1 MKKFQKILEGLKDKS
16 PIPLLLENGY
26 SPSII
31 KSEII
36 ETFKPYFKNHSN
48 LENYAI
54 NFLVSDWINFL
65 RISIKHAGIED
76 EIKTVLDTYDQAK
89 MRDHESTMIVLS
101 EMIPF
106 HLESGNKYWSFLNLE
121 VDKTDLEIYEFA
133 QTSMKDISNI
143 IEGISKSV
151 YVENVLI
158 NKIKRG
164 RPIDIEK
171 TMSNKLGNLIQD
183 LIDNSE
189 YGSIFIVP
197 KENLKLSDWRNIG
210 AHHTYSI
217 IDGKIQCE
225 SGEGVRKI
233 TFEIERNELFER
245 LNYCMRTT
253 EILNMAHKIFG
264 FDNLPE
270 ISKRINKDKSNA
282 RPEIGFLM
290 FSSALMSQG
299 FEIQNINYDS
309 ENASLELFDL
319 TQDNPR
325 DRGIHSSQLLNQLWL
340 LTNSK
345 SLEIKYFKND
355 GKLYLTSSIG
365 SEIFEQMEKDEEKGV
380 SYFAENVNF
389 KLENGG
395 Q

>member
-1 MKKFQKILEGLKDKS
+1 MKRFQKILEGLKDKS
-16 PIPLLLENGY
+16 PIPVLLENGY
-26 SPSII
+26 TPSTI
-31 KSEII
+31 KAEII
-36 ETFKPYFKNHSN
+36 ETFTPYFKIHSN
-48 LENYAI
+48 LEKYAI

-65 RISIKHAGIED
+65 RISIIYSGIEN
-76 EIKTVLDTYDQAK
+76 EIKTVLDSYNQAK
-89 MRDHESTMIVLS
+89 TKNYEDTMDVLS
-101 EMIPF
+101 KMSPY
-106 HLESGNKYWSFLNLE
+106 HLEAGNKYWSFLNLE
-121 VDKTDLEIYEFA
+121 VDKKDLEIYEFA
-133 QTSMKDISNI
+133 QTSMKAISDI

-164 RPIDIEK
+164 KTVDIAK
-171 TMSNKLGNLIQD
+171 TNTNKLGNLVQD
-183 LIDNSE
+183 LIDNSN

-197 KENLKLSDWRNIG
+197 TENLKLSDWRNIG

-217 IDGKIQCE
+217 VDNKIHCE
-225 SGEGVRKI
+225 SGEGARKI
-233 TFEIERNELFER
+233 TFEIGRSELFER
-245 LNYCMRTT
+245 LSYCMRTT
-253 EILNMAHKIFG
+253 EILNMSHKIFG

-270 ISKRINKDKSNA
+270 ISRRINKDKSSA

-299 FEIQNINYDS
+299 FKIQKINYDS

-319 TQDNPR
+319 TTDNPR
-325 DRGIHSSQLLNQLWL
+325 DRGLHSSQLLNQLWL

-355 GKLYLTSSIG
+355 GNLYLTSSIG
-365 SEIFEQMEKDEEKGV
+365 SEIFEQLEKDDTKGT

-389 KLENGG
+389 KLENGS
-395 Q
+395 